1 MKIAIASDDKTTISH
16 HFGRALGFVVFE
28 IDKDKIINLNET
40 TLEMLRIKDEV
51 IELPRFYRKDIA

>member
-1 MKIAIASDDKTTISH
+1 MYKKSSDEFKKVAFIVQTTDLKD
-16 HFGRALGFVVFE
+16 AYE
-28 IDKDKIINLNET
+28 EDKIINLNET